1 MGLLPKK
8 VKYRKSQKGKM
19 RGIATSGNK
28 IHFGEYGLKAI
39 ENGLIRSNHIEACRV
54 IVARKMKGA
63 GKIWINIFPHKPVTK
78 KPAETRMGK
87 GKGDLDH
94 WVAVIKRG
102 KVIFE
107 ISGVPQEFAK
117 TVLRLVA
124 FKLPV
129 KTKFISRAGVGH

>member
-1 MGLLPKK
+1 MPRK
-8 VKYRKSQKGKM
+8 VKYRKSIKGKM

-28 IHFGEYGLKAI
+28 ITFGEYGLKALD
-39 ENGLIRSNHIEACRV
+39 NGYIRANHIEACRIV
-54 IVARKMKGA
+54 VARKMKGI
-63 GKIWINIFPHKPVTK
+63 GKLWINVFPNKPITK

-94 WVAVIKRG
+94 WVAVVKRG

-107 ISGVPQEFAK
+107 ISGVPKIFAK
-117 TVLRLVA
+117 TIFRLVS

-129 KTKFISRAGVGH
+129 KTKFVSRAEMQ

>member
-1 MGLLPKK
+1 MALMPRKI
-8 VKYRKSQKGKM
+8 KYRKSQKGKI

-54 IVARKMKGA
+54 VVARKMKGV
-63 GKIWINIFPHKPVTK
+63 GKLWINIFPHKPVTK

-87 GKGDLDH
+87 GKGELDH
-94 WVAVIKRG
+94 WVATIKRG

-107 ISGVPQEFAK
+107 ISGVPEDFAK
-117 TVLRLVA
+117 MVLRLVS
-124 FKLPV
+124 FKLPL
-129 KTKFISRAGVGH
+129 KTKFVSRVGISH

>member
-1 MGLLPKK
+1 MVLLPRK
-8 VKYRKSQKGKM
+8 VKYRKAQKGKI

-28 IHFGEYGLKAI
+28 VHFGEYGLKAI

-54 IVARKMKGA
+54 VVARKMKGA
-63 GKIWINIFPHKPVTK
+63 GKLWINIFPHKPVSK

-102 KVIFE
+102 KVVFE
-107 ISGVPQEFAK
+107 ISGVPEDFAK
-117 TVLRLVA
+117 MVLRLVS

-129 KTKFISRAGVGH
+129 KTKFVSRVGVSH